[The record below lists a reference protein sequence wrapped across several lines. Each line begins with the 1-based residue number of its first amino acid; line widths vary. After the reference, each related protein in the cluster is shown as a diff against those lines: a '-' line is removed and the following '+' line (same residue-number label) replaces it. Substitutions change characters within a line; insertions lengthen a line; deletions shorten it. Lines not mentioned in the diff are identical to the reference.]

1 MARIFLTSGLRRFT
15 GGIEELEVAV
25 ETVSELIAELDRR
38 FPGIGEA
45 LSTGTAVA
53 IDGEVMNNAM
63 YEPVSVATEI
73 HFLPA
78 ISGG

>member
-1 MARIFLTSGLRRFT
+1 MARVFLTSGLHRFT
-15 GGIEELEVAV
+15 GGIEELHVDGA
-25 ETVSELIAELDRR
+25 TVRELIAELDRH
-38 FPGIGEA
+38 FPGMGEV

-63 YEPVSVATEI
+63 YEPVSAAAEI

-78 ISGG
+78 IRGG